1 MECLTQRV
9 PHRNASLHR
18 CHRRQGEDAGAVS
31 GSIDTGNVG
40 ARNFVDGDVAARTN
54 SYTDLFQ
61 TEISAVGG
69 RPDCHQD
76 VGSTNSPAV
85 LQPDHDSVPVADRGH
100 CAGARQDLH
109 AARLE
114 DLLQHLGRVGV
125 FAGENLIA

>member
-1 MECLTQRV
+1 MECLAQRM

-31 GSIDTGNVG
+31 GSIDTRNVG
-40 ARNFVDGDVAARTN
+40 TRNFVDGDVAARTN

-61 TEISAVGG
+61 TEIGTVRG
-69 RPDCHQD
+69 RPDCHKD

-85 LQPDHDSVPVADRGH
+85 LQPDHDSIPVTDRGH

-114 DLLQHLGRVGV
+114 NLLQHLGRVGV